1 MGVGSKLEAALRG
14 MVEKPF
20 AWLIRTGLNRNEFSP
35 QVERAMENHVR
46 SSPNRR
52 EAPTLYDIYLSEKDY
67 AEFGADTKLAQ
78 ELSGQLVQM
87 ARDRK
92 YWLERN
98 PVIRFHEDPHVLT
111 GQMRVAA
118 YILDDEA
125 APASGV
131 AVMDETVSIAP
142 DEVRKLNEDIAREQ
156 TREQADSSLPPAWL
170 TLYRP
175 TRGQPMRLLH
185 SPIHIGRHLSN
196 EIIVNDRRVSR
207 HHAEIRYERD
217 QFVLYDLSSTNGVK
231 INGVA
236 TRQPVPLRNNDVIT
250 VGSHEFVFQRR

>member
-87 ARDRK
+87 ARERK

-156 TREQADSSLPPAWL
+156 TREQADSSHLTPGPSGPQRRTGGFVAAARLANTLPPHTRATNASAPFSYPYWETPL
-170 TLYRP
+170 ERNYR
-175 TRGQPMRLLH
+175 Q
-185 SPIHIGRHLSN
+185 
-196 EIIVNDRRVSR
+196 
-207 HHAEIRYERD
+207 
-217 QFVLYDLSSTNGVK
+217 
-231 INGVA
+231 
-236 TRQPVPLRNNDVIT
+236 
-250 VGSHEFVFQRR
+250 

>member
-1 MGVGSKLEAALRG
+1 MGIVGKFESAMRG
-14 MVEKPF
+14 LVEGTF
-20 AWLIRTGLNRNEFSP
+20 GRLIRTSLQRNEFGP
-35 QVERAMENHVR
+35 QVERAMESHLR
-46 SSPNRR
+46 GSPNGR
-52 EAPTLYDIYLSEKDY
+52 EAPTIYDIYLSSKDY
-67 AEFGADTKLAQ
+67 DNYGHDTKLAR
-78 ELSGQLVQM
+78 ELSIQLVQM
-87 ARDRK
+87 ARERN

-98 PVIRFHEDPHVLT
+98 PIIRFLEDPNVIT

-118 YILDDEA
+118 YIDDEA
-125 APASGV
+125 MLPSG
-131 AVMDETVSIAP
+131 AEATDETRSISPA
-142 DEVRKLNEDIAREQ
+142 DVQKLNEDIAQ
-156 TREQADSSLPPAWL
+156 EQARNQANVSLPPAWL
-170 TLYRP
+170 TLFRP

-207 HHAEIRYERD
+207 HHAEIRYERG

-236 TRQPVPLRNNDVIT
+236 TRQPVPLRNNDLIT

>member
-1 MGVGSKLEAALRG
+1 

-20 AWLIRTGLNRNEFSP
+20 AWLIRAGLNRTEFAP
-35 QVERAMENHVR
+35 QVELAMEDNVR
-46 SSPNRR
+46 NGPNGR
-52 EAPTLYDIYLSEKDY
+52 EAPALYDISLSKKDY
-67 AEFGADTKLAQ
+67 ASFGHDKGL
-78 ELSGQLVQM
+78 EKHLSSL
-87 ARDRK
+87 
-92 YWLERN
+92 
-98 PVIRFHEDPHVLT
+98 VIRLAPERGYQLGSNVVIHFREDASVLV

-118 YILDDEA
+118 YFAENDKAPDSLMA
-125 APASGV
+125 AV
-131 AVMDETVSIAP
+131 ENTVSIGP
-142 DEVRKLNEDIAREQ
+142 EELKKLNDDLA
-156 TREQADSSLPPAWL
+156 QAQGQAETLLPPAWL

-207 HHAEIRYERD
+207 HHAEIRFERD
-217 QFVLYDLSSTNGVK
+217 QFILYDLSSTNGVK